1 MKRFFM
7 GVGVLIA
14 VASNMFV
21 QTANAQDVNNFTINA
36 FDAEYHLSRDSEGRS
51 VLKTKETITATFPQG
66 NQNHGLERAIPLSYD
81 GHATR
86 VSIDSVKDV
95 SGHELE
101 YSESE
106 WGDNRVLRI
115 GDADVY
121 VHGSQTYVLEYTQ
134 HDVTRFFSSTGAD
147 ELYWD
152 VNGAQWSQQIEQI
165 SAKVTIDESLKGA
178 LTGKTACYQGYE
190 GSSEGCV
197 KSQTGTVFT
206 FSTGR
211 VLQPNENLTFSIGF
225 SPQTF
230 AAYQQT
236 AMEKFWAFLVI
247 LWIVLLIVTSL
258 VAAGAIIWMVFI
270 WRRVMNKEGKGSTVP
285 EYLPPKGVSVLASA
299 QVVKVPSSALTAQL
313 LDFAVRHY
321 VKIFQT
327 KDKKLFRSAEY
338 ELEIVKDTTD
348 LSQEEQSL
356 IGVLFGRK
364 RPSIGARFAMK
375 SLQSNYTLGQQLTK
389 NNKVLRDLMRGSYGY
404 YEKAGHEARR
414 LNKVATILLITGIVT
429 LSPLAVIAAIVGY
442 SCALGLWPLTQK
454 GIDLRDYLAGLRL
467 YIEVAEE
474 ERLRMLQSPEGA
486 EKVGDI
492 ASNRGA
498 LVKLYERVLPY
509 AALYG
514 VEKEWMNQLG
524 AYYDQAS
531 VQPDWYS
538 GVNGTAFN
546 AALFSASL
554 SSFSDQ
560 STSYSSSSSSASGGS
575 DGSGSSGGGGGGGGG
590 GGW

>member
-1 MKRFFM
+1 M
-7 GVGVLIA
+7 GVGVVIA
-14 VASNMFV
+14 VASSMFV
-21 QTANAQDVNNFTINA
+21 QAANAQDVNNFTINA
-36 FDAEYHLSRDSEGRS
+36 FDAEYYLSRDSEGRS
-51 VLKTKETITATFPQG
+51 VLKTKETITATFPQSD
-66 NQNHGLERAIPLSYD
+66 QNHGLERAIPLMYD
-81 GHATR
+81 GHTTR
-86 VSIDSVKDV
+86 VSIDSIKDT

-106 WGDNRVLRI
+106 SGDNMVLRI
-115 GDADVY
+115 GDADTY
-121 VHGSQTYVLEYTQ
+121 VHGSQTYILEYTQ
-134 HDVTRFFSSTGAD
+134 HDVTRYFNSTGAD

-152 VNGAQWSQQIEQI
+152 VNGTQWSQQIEQI

-178 LTGKTACYQGYE
+178 LTGKIACYQGYE

-197 KSQTGTVFT
+197 KSQAGTVFT

-225 SPQTF
+225 SSQTF

-236 AMEKFWAFLVI
+236 ATEKFWAFLAG
-247 LWIVLLIVTSL
+247 LWIVLLIATSL
-258 VAAGAIIWMVFI
+258 VAVGAIIWMTII
-270 WRRVMNKEGKGSTVP
+270 WRRVMNKEGGGPIVP
-285 EYLPPKGVSVLASA
+285 EYLPPKGVSVLVSA
-299 QVVKVPSSALTAQL
+299 QVAKVPLSALTAQL
-313 LDFAVRHY
+313 LDLAVRHY
-321 VKIFQT
+321 IKIFQT

-338 ELEIVKDTTD
+338 ELEIVKDTAD
-348 LSQEEQSL
+348 LSKEEQSL
-356 IGVLFGRK
+356 IEVLFGRK
-364 RPSIGARFAMK
+364 KPPIGTRFAMK

-389 NNKVLRDLMRGSYGY
+389 NNKALRDLMRGSYGY
-404 YEKAGHEARR
+404 YEKVEHEARR
-414 LNKVATILLITGIVT
+414 LNKTATILSVAGIVT
-429 LSPLAVIAAIVGY
+429 LSPLAVIASIVGY
-442 SCALGLWPLTQK
+442 SCAYGLWPLTQK
-454 GIDLRDYLAGLRL
+454 GIDLRDYLAGLKM

-474 ERLRMLQSPEGA
+474 ERLKILQSPEGA
-486 EKVGDI
+486 EKVGDV
-492 ASNRGA
+492 ASDKGA

-514 VEKEWMNQLG
+514 VEKEWMHQLG

-538 GVNGTAFN
+538 GVNGAAFN

-560 STSYSSSSSSASGGS
+560 STSYSSSSSSSSGGS